1 MYSRKV
7 NNKAWLHTRS
17 TSDAVFTNTGVQY
30 ILTIYVTACNI
41 FISSG
46 CKTACF
52 GPEWRDKDI
61 QFLNPYPTNVE
72 NMGSS

>member
-1 MYSRKV
+1 MYSHKA
-7 NNKAWLHTRS
+7 NNKSTLHTRK
-17 TSDAVFTNTGVQY
+17 SDAVFTTTGVQY
-30 ILTIYVTACNI
+30 ILTIHVTACNM

-61 QFLNPYPTNVE
+61 QFLDVKN
-72 NMGSS
+72 

>member
-1 MYSRKV
+1 MYSHKV
-7 NNKAWLHTRS
+7 NNKSTLHNRKS
-17 TSDAVFTNTGVQY
+17 HAVFTTTGVEY
-30 ILTIYVTACNI
+30 ILTIYVTACNM

-61 QFLNPYPTNVE
+61 QFIDVNN
-72 NMGSS
+72 

>member
-7 NNKAWLHTRS
+7 NNKATLHTCR
-17 TSDAVFTNTGVQY
+17 TSDAVFTTTGVQY
-30 ILTIYVTACNI
+30 ILKIYVTACNI

-52 GPEWRDKDI
+52 GPQWRHKDI
-61 QFLNPYPTNVE
+61 QFFNAKN
-72 NMGSS
+72 